1 MARRFRLAVVLVAVG
16 LAGSPGPGGSSASA
30 AGARV
35 SAGPATFAADQVSVD
50 ARGST
55 LIATGHVAVTYGS
68 LRATSDVLRLHRPT
82 GVAVFTGHVSV
93 ADPTTKAVADTV
105 TLFVVHEQRVARA
118 LLAGH
123 ASVESRSYALLAD
136 RIAADR
142 DAGALA
148 ADGNVTLFSQPDLIA
163 TGSRATYDERA
174 QHAVIF
180 GGKSA
185 RATIQNR
192 DGRMLGSRMDLF
204 RGTERAVI
212 RGPIDADVYDAK
224 LSGADATINLRQGV
238 AVITGRVTVKR
249 RQGTL
254 RADRVTVFYRARRLI
269 AEGATD
275 LTYIDS
281 GDAGESSAP

>member
-1 MARRFRLAVVLVAVG
+1 MPRRLRLAAALVAVG
-16 LAGSPGPGGSSASA
+16 LAGFPGPGGPSASA
-30 AGARV
+30 AAKF
-35 SAGPATFAADQVSVD
+35 SAGSATFAADQVSVD

-68 LRATSDVLRLHRPT
+68 LRATSDALRLYRPT

-93 ADPTTKAVADTV
+93 ADPTVKAVADTV

-142 DAGALA
+142 DTGALA

-163 TGSRATYDERA
+163 TGSRVTYDERA

-180 GGKSA
+180 GGGSA

-204 RGTERAVI
+204 RATDRAVI

-224 LSGADATINLRQGV
+224 LRGAGATIDLRQGI
-238 AVITGRVTVKR
+238 AVITGSVIVKR

-254 RADRVTVFYRARRLI
+254 WADRVTVFYRARRFV
-269 AEGATD
+269 AEGATH

-281 GDAGESSAP
+281 GDAGDSSAH